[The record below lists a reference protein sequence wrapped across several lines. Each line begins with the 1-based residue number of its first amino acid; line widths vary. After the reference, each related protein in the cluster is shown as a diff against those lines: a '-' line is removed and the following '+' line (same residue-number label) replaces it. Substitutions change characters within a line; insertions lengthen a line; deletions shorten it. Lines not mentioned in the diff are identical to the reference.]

1 MHDIKMVDLKGQYLK
16 IKEEVDA
23 AIAGVIE
30 NTSFIN
36 GPDVKAFQSE
46 LEKYL
51 GVKHVIPCA
60 NGTDALQIALMAL
73 NLQPGDEVITSD
85 FTFIATVEVIKLLR
99 LKPVL
104 VDVYPDTFNIDI
116 EKLEK
121 AITEKT
127 KAIIPVHLFGQCT
140 NMTAILSLAKKHNL
154 FVIEDTAQAIGSQ
167 YFFPDGRS
175 EFAGNMGNIACTSFF
190 PSKNLGCFGDGGAMY
205 TNDDDLA
212 ARLRLIVN
220 HGMKTRYYYDD
231 IGVNSRLDSIQAAL
245 LRVKLKYLDQYNK
258 ARQKAASFYDTIL
271 GVHPKIQIPSRS
283 SFSTHTFHQYTI
295 VANGFNRDELRLYLE
310 KQGIPAMIYYPV
322 PLHIQKAYADCG
334 FNAALYPVTDN
345 LCKNVLSL
353 PMHTELSEEQ
363 LLYITNHI
371 LKFLQF

>member
-1 MHDIKMVDLKGQYLK
+1 MVDLKGQYLK